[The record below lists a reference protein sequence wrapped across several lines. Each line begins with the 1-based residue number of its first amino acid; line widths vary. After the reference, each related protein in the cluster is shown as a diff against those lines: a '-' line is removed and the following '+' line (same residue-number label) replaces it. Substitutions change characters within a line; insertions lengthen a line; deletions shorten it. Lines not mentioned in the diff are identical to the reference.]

1 MSPAWV
7 IRTGRMVLSPVSWQ
21 DLPDLQALKG
31 NPLVF
36 AHMLGG
42 VRSPGQVAEELAQD
56 IAFWPA
62 HGVGMWLARDAPD
75 RSALG
80 LTGIHERPDGRGM
93 GLRFAFR
100 PEMRGRGLA
109 REAAGAAL
117 RFAHDQAGLPRV
129 IAVTR
134 DSNFSSRVLLGAI
147 GMRPCGTFER
157 DGHPMLVFESVATPR
172 PPAGAWR

>member
-1 MSPAWV
+1 M
-7 IRTGRMVLSPVSWQ
+7 IRTGRLVLSPVSWQ

-31 NPLVF
+31 DPLVF
-36 AHMLGG
+36 GQMLGG

-62 HGVGMWLARDAPD
+62 HGLGMWLARDAPD
-75 RSALG
+75 RAALG
-80 LTGIHERPDGRGM
+80 LTGVHKRPDGRGM

-100 PEMRGRGLA
+100 PETRGRGLA

-117 RFAHDQAGLPRV
+117 RFAHDQAGLRRLV
-129 IAVTR
+129 AVTR